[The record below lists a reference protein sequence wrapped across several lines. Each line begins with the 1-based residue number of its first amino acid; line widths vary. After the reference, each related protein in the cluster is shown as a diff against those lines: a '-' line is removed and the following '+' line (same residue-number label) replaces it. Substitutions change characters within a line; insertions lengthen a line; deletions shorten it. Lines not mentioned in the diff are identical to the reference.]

1 MLYFLSAPMYE
12 PLPDPLTQ
20 QLVKGVYV
28 RRKSRQAGNKS
39 PIAVIG
45 MVYYRKG
52 SFPLPPSTT
61 MYVVADLLVRAYI
74 YIYTCGYIR
83 RHIYIHNPRAR
94 IPRII
99 CLSRTTTTTWHCR
112 TAQPARPRRCGGAN
126 LHRATRNA
134 MQSDTCLPT

>member
-45 MVYYRKG
+45 MVCHQKG

-74 YIYTCGYIR
+74 YIY
-83 RHIYIHNPRAR
+83 IYIYILVDIYVGIYIYTIHVHVYPV
-94 IPRII
+94 
-99 CLSRTTTTTWHCR
+99 
-112 TAQPARPRRCGGAN
+112 
-126 LHRATRNA
+126 
-134 MQSDTCLPT
+134 